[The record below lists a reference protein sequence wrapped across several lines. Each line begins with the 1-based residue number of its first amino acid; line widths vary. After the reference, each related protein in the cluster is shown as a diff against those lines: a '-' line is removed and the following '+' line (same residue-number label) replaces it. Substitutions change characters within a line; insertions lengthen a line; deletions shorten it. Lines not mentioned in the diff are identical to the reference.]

1 MTAFDQAFEKTLGV
15 EGGFSDNPA
24 DSGGKTRFGITER
37 LAVAHGYS
45 GDMRVLPFEFAKG
58 IYKTQFWD
66 ILNLDAIAG
75 LSLPV
80 ALEVFDT
87 AVNCSPG
94 FAGTTLQRSLNALNR
109 GATDFGDV
117 EPDGLVGA
125 ITVAALRA
133 YLAKRGKS
141 GETVLLRA
149 LNSLQGARYVDL
161 AEKRPKD
168 EAFVFGWFLN
178 RVEV

>member
-37 LAVAHGYS
+37 LARAHGYM
-45 GDMRVLPFEFAKG
+45 GDMRVLPFDFAKG

-80 ALEVFDT
+80 AFEVFDT

-94 FAGTTLQRSLNALNR
+94 FAGTALQRSLNALNR
-109 GATDFGDV
+109 GAADFGDV

-133 YLAKRGKS
+133 YIAKRGKN
-141 GETVLLRA
+141 GEVVLLRA

-168 EAFVFGWFLN
+168 ESFVFGWFLN
-178 RVEV
+178 RVS